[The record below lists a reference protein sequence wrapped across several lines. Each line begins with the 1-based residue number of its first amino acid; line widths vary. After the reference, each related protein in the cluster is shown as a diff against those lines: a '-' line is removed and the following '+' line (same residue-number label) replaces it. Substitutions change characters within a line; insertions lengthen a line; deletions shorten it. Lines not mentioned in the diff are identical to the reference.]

1 MKYFLCI
8 LCALLLFQSCAYDIV
23 TNKNDKKNNLTAS
36 YELLQIGEKRFLLD
50 DESQPRN
57 RCIQLYE
64 DIKTDSLYYTFYNEY
79 NNSIYVYDYLSSN
92 LIKKIQF
99 DKEGSDGVYPY
110 RSGYYISSFDSIYF
124 RSMSTNRLYVLNESG
139 MKYQT
144 INLRADLNH
153 NVIPPTIKI
162 TTETPIYKIGNVL
175 YLCGSIN
182 EEIEDLDSIYGLL
195 VTKISSHDDFSNP
208 VLNIGYPSSYRKGN
222 WGDAYFRNV
231 CWCYNSKEHA
241 FYLSFANDH
250 YIYKYDKSMEMVDKI
265 YAGSAFADDI
275 CSIDHPQNIP
285 LPKSKRIAHYLSS
298 FYYRGIIYDKY
309 NDVYYRILEH
319 PWENFNPN
327 ERPWKKPIS
336 IAVFNSDFK
345 YLGEKLLS
353 EEYNLSADN
362 IFVSKE
368 GLFIRKE
375 TDCEDELIYSIFR
388 LNKIY

>member
-1 MKYFLCI
+1 MNKEKIEKILLGVLAILMVAYF
-8 LCALLLFQSCAYDIV
+8 AYSMITDPFKHIDDRNGNNTDIATI
-23 TNKNDKKNNLTAS
+23 TNSEIID
-36 YELLQIGEKRFLLD
+36 YG
-50 DESQPRN
+50 
-57 RCIQLYE
+57 
-64 DIKTDSLYYTFYNEY
+64 
-79 NNSIYVYDYLSSN
+79 NSRSGGMARSKSDLVIAG
-92 LIKKIQF
+92 IQF
-99 DKEGSDGVYPY
+99 GGIKFHSNKFSGVEPLLRTDVLFGDILLNIYNLEVNEGN
-110 RSGYYISSFDSIYF
+110 F
-124 RSMSTNRLYVLNESG
+124 RLYVLNESG
-139 MKYQT
+139 MKYRT
-144 INLRADLNH
+144 INLRAELNH

-353 EEYNLSADN
+353 EEYNLSVDN